1 MSEEILRLDHVTKR
15 FSGLVAVND
24 LSLSMKRRSIHAL
37 IGPNGSGKT
46 TTVNM
51 ITGTFPATSGD
62 IYFKDTRTSD
72 LPVFKIARLGV
83 GRTFQN
89 LKLFPSMTVLENL
102 MVGGHQMTK
111 IGLWRFLVDFK
122 GSRREEKM
130 MEERAEEVLE
140 YIGLENLR
148 NEKVQNLA
156 YGKQKMTE
164 LGRALM
170 MKPELLI
177 LDEPAAGLNPSER
190 KEFVDIILKTF
201 EDGVDIFLIEHNMDV
216 VMNICN
222 NITVLNF
229 GAKIAEGTPDE
240 IQNNEEVIKAYL
252 GERYQP
258 IMHIKEEAE
267 EHAEG
272 KKY

>member
-1 MSEEILRLDHVTKR
+1 MSENILRLEHITKR

-24 LSLSMKRRSIHAL
+24 LSLHMKKRSIHAL

-51 ITGTFPATSGD
+51 ITGTFPSTSGE
-62 IYFKDTRTSD
+62 IYFKNTKISEM
-72 LPVFKIARLGV
+72 PVFKIARLGI

-111 IGLWRFLVDFK
+111 IGLWRFLVDFGNSK
-122 GSRREEKM
+122 KEEKLM
-130 MEERAEEVLE
+130 VERAEEVLE
-140 YIGLENLR
+140 YIGMENLR
-148 NEKVQNLA
+148 DEKVQNLA
-156 YGKQKMTE
+156 YGKQKMAE

-170 MKPELLI
+170 MRPELLI

-201 EDGVDIFLIEHNMDV
+201 EDGIDIFLIEHNMDV
-216 VMNICN
+216 VMNICSD
-222 NITVLNF
+222 ITVLNF

-240 IQNNEEVIKAYL
+240 IQNNDEVIKAYL
-252 GERYQP
+252 GDKYRP
-258 IMHIKEEAE
+258 IKHIKE
-267 EHAEG
+267 G
-272 KKY
+272 V

>member
-1 MSEEILRLDHVTKR
+1 MADTVLKLEHVTKR

-24 LSLSMKRRSIHAL
+24 LSLEMKKRSIHAL

-51 ITGTFPATSGD
+51 ITGVLPVTEGD
-62 IYFKDTRTSD
+62 IYYQNTKMTGMQTFQ
-72 LPVFKIARLGV
+72 IARLGI

-89 LKLFPSMTVLENL
+89 LKLFTSMTVMENL
-102 MVGGHQMTK
+102 MVGGHQLTQMGIWK
-111 IGLWRFLVDFK
+111 FLLDFK
-122 GSRREEKM
+122 GAKREEKLM
-130 MEERAEEVLE
+130 MERAEETLE
-140 YIGLENLR
+140 YIGLKDLR

-170 MKPELLI
+170 MKPQLLI

-201 EDGVDIFLIEHNMDV
+201 DSGIDIFLIEHNMDV
-216 VMNICN
+216 VMNICS

-229 GAKIAEGTPDE
+229 GAKIAEGTPDD
-240 IQNNEEVIKAYL
+240 IQNNDEVIKAYL
-252 GERYQP
+252 GDKYQP
-258 IMHIKEEAE
+258 IMNA
-267 EHAEG
+267 
-272 KKY
+272 KKGV